1 MNPINFSLDS
11 PMDSRYS
18 RREALRRISIGGGV
32 TLLVAAGAGSLSG
45 CAGLEKALKGYELS
59 LEKLR
64 ESMAGFFPLKR
75 KLLDYFDVGLA
86 LPKLALQPAANR
98 IGTELDMSLSENRFI
113 NRSFSGQFGIS
124 SGLRYEPSD
133 NSLRLASVN
142 SDKLALPGV
151 PSLIAPQVEKVGGLL
166 VEKVLEGYK
175 VHAVPDSMVRTLDAI
190 GLMPGTM
197 KVSATGVGFD
207 LVPRKA

>member
-1 MNPINFSLDS
+1 MNPMNPSID
-11 PMDSRYS
+11 PRYS

-32 TLLVAAGAGSLSG
+32 TLLVAAGPLSG

-59 LEKLR
+59 LDKLR

-86 LPKLALQPAANR
+86 LPKLALNPAANR

-124 SGLRYEPSD
+124 SGLRYEPTD

-175 VHAVPDSMVRTLDAI
+175 VHTVPDSMVRTLDALS
-190 GLMPGTM
+190 LMPGTM